1 MCSFTLQIFFKFN
14 LSKCEKTKNVFTL
27 GPMAQATL
35 VAMNYHILLIPI
47 LVSNDFVLLKQAY
60 DNLFKK
66 FE

>member
-1 MCSFTLQIFFKFN
+1 MWKI
-14 LSKCEKTKNVFTL
+14 KNVFTL

-35 VAMNYHILLIPI
+35 VAMNIISNDPI
-47 LVSNDFVLLKQAY
+47 LVSNDFVLLKQTY